1 MAHHCAHMML
11 ALFLGDRDTSSGAG
25 GLSAAPATPRFP
37 LITRPPPPPQ
47 FTGTIAPMKYV
58 TLQAVTMTYTKGGN
72 MVSGA
77 RASVSSG
84 VPHGGMAVRWVMGI
98 MEPTSA
104 VHQCLVDHVHA

>member
-72 MVSGA
+72 MVSA
-77 RASVSSG
+77 LLACKNSHMRQ
-84 VPHGGMAVRWVMGI
+84 GGMAAWWKRMWGLWSLH
-98 MEPTSA
+98 P
-104 VHQCLVDHVHA
+104 